1 MDSMNLKDFR
11 SDNPDLDAEDKT
23 LKQTDSE
30 IPASMYHE
38 EINTLKIDKL
48 SNRVTIISI
57 IIPCLI
63 GVILLYAYLDMKKRM
78 NDVDLTKQT
87 QVEKLSQQLEEKLN
101 ALDVKIAKNR
111 YDLDNQL
118 PGLNKKTVALE
129 GKILKLDGT
138 KADSKIIKGQLIK
151 LDKRVANNANQ
162 NKTLV
167 QTIERINRQTLLAIK
182 ENQNQFN
189 KTAKQIKDEINLFKE
204 EFDARLLELSDYE
217 QQIGELR
224 KDFSLLDKKYK
235 RLEQDSI
242 SQTSFDKKINQL
254 KTDLNYQLKSLDKQV
269 DLVNQKLVTNVSRL
283 QKDLDFLM
291 ESSSS
296 KNSKANIPTDTKPK
310 PQINIDSSD
319 AVTIEEEPLTR

>member
-235 RLEQDSI
+235 R
-242 SQTSFDKKINQL
+242 
-254 KTDLNYQLKSLDKQV
+254 
-269 DLVNQKLVTNVSRL
+269 
-283 QKDLDFLM
+283 
-291 ESSSS
+291 
-296 KNSKANIPTDTKPK
+296 
-310 PQINIDSSD
+310 
-319 AVTIEEEPLTR
+319 